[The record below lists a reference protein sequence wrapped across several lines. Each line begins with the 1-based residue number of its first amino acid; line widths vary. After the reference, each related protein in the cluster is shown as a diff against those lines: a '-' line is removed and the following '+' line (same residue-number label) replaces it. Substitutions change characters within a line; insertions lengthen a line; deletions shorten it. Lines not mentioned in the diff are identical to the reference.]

1 MVLALYTPINLPELE
16 FDRQQFIT
24 WHEANRKRT
33 TNNIGHCTKD
43 FISPWLVSFA
53 YKKDSGWNDSLLTVI
68 PNLKNIVE
76 DYLPFTDITYIN
88 FLEQKMPC
96 MLHRDR
102 TSQKIINSNDQP
114 DSYKAFMVYDKPL
127 MYFQKDKDIEDKL
140 YIKHPNTLTKWFA
153 VNNHDALHA
162 SDLPTDPD
170 RKIIM
175 TISGELDIVKH
186 REILKRSLEKFK
198 DYIITL

>member
-1 MVLALYTPINLPELE
+1 MVLALYTPIDLPAMTV
-16 FDRQQFIT
+16 DRQEFIE
-24 WHEANRKRT
+24 WHEANRKRNA
-33 TNNIGHCTKD
+33 NNIGHSTKD
-43 FISPWLVSFA
+43 FIAPWLVSFA
-53 YKKDSGWNDSLLTVI
+53 YKKDSGWNDSLLKVI

-76 DYLPFTDITYIN
+76 NYLPFTNITYIN
-88 FLEQKMPC
+88 FLEQKIPC

-102 TSQKIINSNDQP
+102 TSQTTINSNDQP

-127 MYFQKDKDIEDKL
+127 MYFQKDKDIEDRL
-140 YIKHPNTLTKWFA
+140 YIKHPNNLTKWFA
-153 VNNHDALHA
+153 VNNYDALHA
-162 SDLPTDPD
+162 ADLPTDPD